1 VGGASGGPRVTRWAA
16 LAVACVVLV
25 FHQARLQPWT
35 LDDAFISMRY
45 AWNLAHGHGLVFN
58 PGEPV
63 EGYTNFL
70 WTVLLAPA
78 ALVGKDMVLWAKAL
92 GVLCTIGTLCLVA
105 FADRWLPGMTARGA
119 TWSVLLLGT
128 SGVFTRWS
136 LSGMESPLVGVLVLA
151 ALLVHVRD
159 ARGVATGMMAAVAGL
174 ARPDAN
180 LVLVPILADAFAS
193 RRGAWARLAGFA
205 LVAVPYNAW
214 RVWTYGDLFPNTF
227 YVKVG
232 GTVAAL
238 ARGAFYAN
246 DFLGVEIG
254 LVLLV
259 AVGVFAGERLLAAGT
274 RAFPLYLLAHLLYV
288 VAVGGDVFQGFRF
301 FSPVLPVLA
310 CCAGIAVTEARRGA
324 AAGAVA
330 IAIHGGTLLANDQL
344 SQSGEISDVG
354 ERIGKW
360 LRACAPPDAVLA
372 TNIAGAVPFY
382 SRLETIDMLGLND
395 RHIAHREMPAMGEG
409 KAGHEKGDG
418 AYVLSKAPDYVVFGA
433 LKGSATPKFVGDREL
448 EALPE
453 FHEQYVLTKYSLE
466 AVGNFR
472 VWVRRP
478 ELGGKGLCDPGAAD
492 SGRRET
498 APDALVPFAE
508 KRMQRQYDTGR

>member
-1 VGGASGGPRVTRWAA
+1 MGRASGDPRVMRWAA
-16 LAVACVVLV
+16 LGVALVVLV

-45 AWNLAHGHGLVFN
+45 AWNLAHGQGLVFN
-58 PGEPV
+58 PGEAV

-78 ALVGKDMVLWAKAL
+78 ALAGKDMVLWVKVL
-92 GVLCTIGTLCLVA
+92 GLLCTVATLGLVA
-105 FADRWLPGMTARGA
+105 LSDRLLPGMSARAA

-136 LSGMESPLVGVLVLA
+136 LSGMEAPLVGVLVLA
-151 ALLVHVRD
+151 ALLVHARD
-159 ARGVATGMMAAVAGL
+159 ERGLATGVLAGIAGL
-174 ARPDAN
+174 ARPDAG
-180 LVLVPILADAFAS
+180 LVVFPILADAFAS
-193 RRGAWARLAGFA
+193 RRGAWGRIAGFA
-205 LVAVPYNAW
+205 LVAVPYHAW
-214 RVWTYGDLFPNTF
+214 RIWTYGDLLPNTF

-232 GTVAAL
+232 GTVASL
-238 ARGAFYAN
+238 ARGTFYAN
-246 DFLGVEIG
+246 DFLGVELG

-259 AVGVFAGERLLAAGT
+259 AVGVFAGERLLAPGT
-274 RAFPLYLLAHLLYV
+274 RAMSLYLLVHLIYV
-288 VAVGGDVFQGFRF
+288 VVVGGDVFQGFRF
-301 FSPVLPVLA
+301 FAPVLPVLA
-310 CCAGIAVTEARRGA
+310 CCAGIALDEVRRGV
-324 AAGAVA
+324 AAGVVA
-330 IAIHGGTLLANDQL
+330 IAIHLGAIAANDQL
-344 SQSGEISDVG
+344 GQSGEISDVG

-382 SRLETIDMLGLND
+382 SRLQTIDMLGLND

-418 AYVLSKAPDYVVFGA
+418 AYVLSRAPDYVVFGA

-448 EALPE
+448 DAIPE
-453 FHEQYVLTKYSLE
+453 FHQQYVLTKYQLE
-466 AVGNFR
+466 DVGGFR

-478 ELGGKGLCDPGAAD
+478 EFGGKGLCEPGSPA
-492 SGRRET
+492 GRVKET

-508 KRMQRQYDTGR
+508 KRIQQQYDTGR

>member
-1 VGGASGGPRVTRWAA
+1 MGGASGGARVTRWAA
-16 LAVACVVLV
+16 LAVAVAVLV
-25 FHQARLQPWT
+25 AHQAKLQPWT

-58 PGEPV
+58 PGEAV

-78 ALVGKDMVLWAKAL
+78 ALAGKDMVLWSKVL
-92 GVLCTIGTLCLVA
+92 GLLCTMATLGLVA
-105 FADRWLPGMTARGA
+105 WSDRWLGAGARAA

-136 LSGMESPLVGVLVLA
+136 LSGMEAPLVGVLVLG
-151 ALLVHVRD
+151 ALLVHARD
-159 ARGVATGMMAAVAGL
+159 ERGIATGVLAGVAGL
-174 ARPDAN
+174 GRPDAN
-180 LVLVPILADAFAS
+180 LVLLAILADSS
-193 RRGAWARLAGFA
+193 RRGALGRLAGFA

-214 RVWTYGDLFPNTF
+214 RVWTYGDLLPNTF

-232 GTVAAL
+232 GTLASL
-238 ARGAFYAN
+238 ARGTYYVN
-246 DFLGVEIG
+246 DFLGVELG

-259 AVGVFAGERLLAAGT
+259 ALGLFAGERLLAPGI
-274 RAFPLYLLAHLLYV
+274 RAMPLYLLVHLLYV

-301 FSPVLPVLA
+301 FAPVLPVLA
-310 CCAGIAVTEARRGA
+310 CCAGIAVTEVRRGA

-330 IAIHGGTLLANDQL
+330 IAIHGGALLANNQL
-344 SQSGEISDVG
+344 IHSGEISDVG

-360 LRACAPPDAVLA
+360 LRICAPPDAVLA

-382 SRLETIDMLGLND
+382 SRLQTIDMLGLND
-395 RHIAHREMPAMGEG
+395 RHIAHREMPKMGEG

-418 AYVLSKAPDYVVFGA
+418 AYVLSRAPDYVVFGA

-448 EALPE
+448 AAIPE

-466 AVGNFR
+466 DVGNFR

-478 ELGGKGLCDPGAAD
+478 ELGGKGLCEPGSPGGPAK
-492 SGRRET
+492 EK
-498 APDALVPFAE
+498 APDALVPYAE

>member
-1 VGGASGGPRVTRWAA
+1 MRWAA
-16 LAVACVVLV
+16 LAVAVLV
-25 FHQARLQPWT
+25 LVLHQAWLQPWT

-58 PGEPV
+58 PGEAV

-70 WTVLLAPA
+70 WTVLFVPA
-78 ALVGKDMVLWAKAL
+78 ALAGKDMVLWSKVL
-92 GVLCTIGTLCLVA
+92 GVICTVASLGLVA
-105 FADRWLPGMTARGA
+105 WSDRWLPGMSARAA

-136 LSGMESPLVGVLVLA
+136 LSGMEAPLVGVLVLA
-151 ALLVHVRD
+151 ALLVHARD
-159 ARGVATGMMAAVAGL
+159 ERGVATGVVAGVAGL
-174 ARPDAN
+174 ARPDAS
-180 LVLVPILADAFAS
+180 LVLLPILADAFVS
-193 RRGAWARLAGFA
+193 RRNPWTRLGGFL
-205 LVAVPYNAW
+205 LVAAPYHAW
-214 RVWTYGDLFPNTF
+214 RVWTYGDVLPNTF

-232 GTVAAL
+232 GTLASL
-238 ARGAFYAN
+238 ARGTYYLN

-259 AVGVFAGERLLAAGT
+259 AVGVFAGERLLAPGT
-274 RAFPLYLLAHLLYV
+274 RALPLYLLVHVLYV

-301 FSPVLPVLA
+301 FAPVLPVLA
-310 CCAGIAVTEARRGA
+310 CCAGIALDEVRRGV
-324 AAGAVA
+324 AAGLLA
-330 IAIHGGTLLANDQL
+330 IAIHLGAIVGNNQL
-344 SQSGEISDVG
+344 TQSGEISDVG

-360 LRACAPPDAVLA
+360 LRACAPPDAVFA

-382 SRLETIDMLGLND
+382 SRLHTIDTLGLND
-395 RHIAHREMPAMGEG
+395 RHIARREMPAMGEG

-418 AYVLSKAPDYVVFGA
+418 AYVLSRAPDYVVFGA

-448 EALPE
+448 DAMPE

-466 AVGNFR
+466 GVGNFR

-478 ELGGKGLCDPGAAD
+478 ELGGKGLCEPGEPGGPAK
-492 SGRRET
+492 EK
-498 APDALVPFAE
+498 APDALVPYAE